1 MSQREENINK
11 LRLDV
16 FTALDDKESA
26 RGVPPGL
33 PSTSSKS
40 MTMFDVQKFLIQNST
55 MTPQ

>member
-1 MSQREENINK
+1 MQQREENINK

-26 RGVPPGL
+26 RDIPPGL

-40 MTMFDVQKFLIQNST
+40 MTMFDV
-55 MTPQ
+55 